1 MGKPSTIRDVAE
13 RADVSKSTVSR
24 YLNGDLVLPP
34 DTAKRV
40 NDAVTALN
48 YQRNSLARRLSMGSS
63 ETIGLAV
70 PDIANPFFA
79 ELADAV
85 EEAAAEWRMGLALCI
100 TRNKF
105 ERESV
110 YLGWLD
116 TQRFDGLIFATNRPD
131 DGSLQKLI
139 GDRRNLVLVDEDVSG
154 LDVPKVFTD
163 NVTGGY
169 LACRHLI
176 EAGHRRIA
184 HITGPVGLFSVRERL
199 AGYRQA
205 LAEADI
211 RFDATLVQCGA
222 YDRRFGQVAAQA
234 MLALP
239 TRPTAVFAGSDYV
252 AVGVLET
259 LRDKGLDVPKDI
271 SLVGFDDMEFASLLM
286 PPITTMRQSVRE
298 LGRTSVRILMEAL
311 TADSAAKVDT
321 GRNSSVVPTTHR
333 LAVELVKRA
342 SVGPP
347 NTR

>member
-24 YLNGDLVLPP
+24 YLNGDLILPP
-34 DTAKRV
+34 ETARRV
-40 NDAVTALN
+40 DAAVLDLN
-48 YQRNSLARRLSMGSS
+48 YRRNSLARRLSMGSS

-70 PDIANPFFA
+70 PDISNPFFA

-100 TRNKF
+100 TRNRF

-131 DGSLQKLI
+131 DGSLKKLI
-139 GDRRNLVLVDEDVSG
+139 GERRNLVLVDEDVGG
-154 LDVPKVFTD
+154 LEVPKVFTD

-199 AGYRQA
+199 AGYQRA
-205 LAEADI
+205 LAEAHLP
-211 RFDATLVQCGA
+211 FDGDLVRYGT
-222 YDRRFGQVAAQA
+222 YDRHFGQTAIRD
-234 MLALP
+234 MLDLAD
-239 TRPTAVFAGSDYV
+239 RPTAVFAGSDYV
-252 AVGVLET
+252 AVGVLEA
-259 LRDKGLDVPKDI
+259 LRERGLDVPGDI

-298 LGRTSVRILMEAL
+298 LGRTSVRVLMEML
-311 TADSAAKVDT
+311 TGDAAVAPAPVAT
-321 GRNSSVVPTTHR
+321 PAHR
-333 LAVELVKRA
+333 LPVELIVRGSVKR
-342 SVGPP
+342 
-347 NTR
+347 R